1 MWMKFTKMH
10 GLGNDFVVIDA
21 VTQNINL
28 SAAVVRRIAD
38 RNLGIGCDQV
48 LIVEP
53 PSSTDIDFN
62 YRIFNSD
69 GSEVEQCGNG
79 ARCLARFVRDRK
91 LSGKESIRVKTMNR
105 IIGLSI
111 NKDNTI
117 SVDMGIPQFE
127 PKDLPFEAE
136 CRSASYEIDLGD
148 QTATIAAISMGNP
161 HAVMFVDDIDS
172 APVSTIGSKIEKHYR
187 FPNKVNVGFVEV
199 VNRRHVKL
207 RVHERGSGE
216 TRACGSGACAAAV
229 ATIQK
234 GLVDSPVTVAL
245 TGGNLTIN
253 WPGESHSLIMS
264 GQAITSFH
272 GQIKL

>member
-105 IIGLSI
+105 IIDLSI

-136 CRSASYEIDLGD
+136 CRSASYAIDLGD
-148 QTATIAAISMGNP
+148 QTVMIAAISMGNP
-161 HAVMFVDDIDS
+161 HAVMFVEDIDS
-172 APVSTIGSKIEKHYR
+172 ASVSTIGSQIEKHYR
-187 FPNKVNVGFVEV
+187 FPNKVNVSFVEV

-207 RVHERGSGE
+207 RVRERGSGE

-253 WPGESHSLIMS
+253 WPGEGHSLIMN
-264 GQAITSFH
+264 GPAITSFH

>member
-1 MWMKFTKMH
+1 MH

-38 RNLGIGCDQV
+38 RHLGIGCDQV

-136 CRSASYEIDLGD
+136 CRSASYAIDLGD
-148 QTATIAAISMGNP
+148 QTVAIAAISMGNP

-172 APVSTIGSKIEKHYR
+172 APVSTIGSQIEKHYR

-245 TGGNLTIN
+245 TGGTLSIN
-253 WPGESHSLIMS
+253 WPGEGHSLIMS

>member
-38 RNLGIGCDQV
+38 RHLGIGCDQV

-148 QTATIAAISMGNP
+148 QTSTIAAISMGNP

-172 APVSTIGSKIEKHYR
+172 APVSTIGSQIEKHYR

-253 WPGESHSLIMS
+253 WPGEGHSLIMS
-264 GQAITSFH
+264 GQAVTSFH

>member
-1 MWMKFTKMH
+1 MKFTKMH

-38 RNLGIGCDQV
+38 RHLGIGCDQV

-148 QTATIAAISMGNP
+148 QTSTIAAISMGNP

-253 WPGESHSLIMS
+253 WPGEGHSLMMS

>member
-38 RNLGIGCDQV
+38 RHLGIGCDQV

-253 WPGESHSLIMS
+253 WPGEGHSLIMS
-264 GQAITSFH
+264 GQAVTSFH

>member
-38 RNLGIGCDQV
+38 RHLGIGCDQV

-253 WPGESHSLIMS
+253 WPGEGHSLMMS

>member
-1 MWMKFTKMH
+1 MWIKFTKMH

-38 RNLGIGCDQV
+38 RHLGIGCDQV

-79 ARCLARFVRDRK
+79 ARCLARFIRDRK

-136 CRSASYEIDLGD
+136 CRSASYAIDLGD
-148 QTATIAAISMGNP
+148 QTVMIAAISMGNP
-161 HAVMFVDDIDS
+161 HAVMFVEDIDS
-172 APVSTIGSKIEKHYR
+172 ASVSTIGSQIEKHYR
-187 FPNKVNVGFVEV
+187 FPNKVNVSFVEV

-207 RVHERGSGE
+207 RVRERGSGE

-253 WPGESHSLIMS
+253 WPGEGHSLIMN
-264 GQAITSFH
+264 GPAITSFH

>member
-38 RNLGIGCDQV
+38 RHLGIGCDQV

-136 CRSASYEIDLGD
+136 CRSASYPIDLGD
-148 QTATIAAISMGNP
+148 QTVAIAAISMGNP

-172 APVSTIGSKIEKHYR
+172 APVSTIGSQIEKHYR

-253 WPGESHSLIMS
+253 WPGEGHSLMMS

>member
-1 MWMKFTKMH
+1 MH

-21 VTQNINL
+21 VTQNVSL
-28 SAAVVRRIAD
+28 SAAAVRRIAD
-38 RNLGIGCDQV
+38 RHLGIGCDQL

-53 PSSTDIDFN
+53 PSSADIDFN

-105 IIGLSI
+105 VIRLSI

-117 SVDMGIPQFE
+117 SVDMGIPEFE
-127 PKDLPFEAE
+127 PKELPLDAE
-136 CRSASYEIDLGD
+136 RRAESYSIDLGD
-148 QTATIAAISMGNP
+148 QSVLIAAISMGNP
-161 HAVMFVDDIDS
+161 HAVMFVEDIDS
-172 APVSTIGSKIEKHYR
+172 APVSTVGPQLENHRR
-187 FPNKVNVGFVEV
+187 FPNKVNVGFVKV
-199 VNRRHVKL
+199 VNRRHIKL

-234 GLVDSPVTVAL
+234 GLVDSPVTVGL
-245 TGGNLTIN
+245 TGGNLTIH
-253 WPGESHSLIMS
+253 WIGEGHPLIMS
-264 GQAITSFH
+264 GAAITSFY

>member
-1 MWMKFTKMH
+1 MH

-21 VTQNINL
+21 VTQNVNL
-28 SAAVVRRIAD
+28 SAAVVRRITD
-38 RNLGIGCDQV
+38 RHLGIGCDQV

-111 NKDNTI
+111 SKDNTI

-148 QTATIAAISMGNP
+148 QTSTIAAISMGNP

-253 WPGESHSLIMS
+253 WPGEGHSLMMS

>member
-38 RNLGIGCDQV
+38 RHLGIGCDQV

-172 APVSTIGSKIEKHYR
+172 APVSTIGSQIEKHYR

-253 WPGESHSLIMS
+253 WPGEGHSLIMS

>member
-1 MWMKFTKMH
+1 MKFTKMH

-38 RNLGIGCDQV
+38 RHLGIGCDQV

-136 CRSASYEIDLGD
+136 CRSANYPIDLGD
-148 QTATIAAISMGNP
+148 QTVAIAAISMGNP

-253 WPGESHSLIMS
+253 WPGEGHSLMMS

>member
-38 RNLGIGCDQV
+38 RHLGIGCDQV

-148 QTATIAAISMGNP
+148 QTSTIAAISMGNP

-172 APVSTIGSKIEKHYR
+172 APVSTIGSQIEKHYR

-253 WPGESHSLIMS
+253 WPGEGHSLMMS

>member
-28 SAAVVRRIAD
+28 SAAVIRRIAD
-38 RNLGIGCDQV
+38 RHLGIGCDQV

-245 TGGNLTIN
+245 IGGNLTIN
-253 WPGESHSLIMS
+253 WPGEGHSLIMS
-264 GQAITSFH
+264 GHAITSFH

>member
-1 MWMKFTKMH
+1 MWIKFTKMH

-38 RNLGIGCDQV
+38 RHLGIGCDQV

-79 ARCLARFVRDRK
+79 ARCLARFIRDRK

-105 IIGLSI
+105 IIDLSI

-136 CRSASYEIDLGD
+136 CRSASYAIDLGD
-148 QTATIAAISMGNP
+148 QTVMIAAISMGNP
-161 HAVMFVDDIDS
+161 HAVMFVEDIDS
-172 APVSTIGSKIEKHYR
+172 ASVSTIGSQIEKHYR
-187 FPNKVNVGFVEV
+187 FPNKVNVSFVEV

-207 RVHERGSGE
+207 RVRERGSGE

-253 WPGESHSLIMS
+253 WPGEGHSLIMN
-264 GQAITSFH
+264 GPAITSFH